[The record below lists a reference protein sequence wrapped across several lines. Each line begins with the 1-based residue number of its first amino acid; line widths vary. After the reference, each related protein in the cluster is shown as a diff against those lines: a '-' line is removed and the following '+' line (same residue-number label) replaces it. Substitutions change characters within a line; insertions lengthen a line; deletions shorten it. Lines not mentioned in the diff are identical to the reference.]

1 MQTIDFNENLVK
13 TQNSITLTKML
24 PPETYYV
31 YLLGSA
37 REILRTLG
45 KNLQTITP
53 PTATKAKLAK
63 RALLL
68 VLSP

>member
-1 MQTIDFNENLVK
+1 
-13 TQNSITLTKML
+13 ML
-24 PPETYYV
+24 PLETYYV

-53 PTATKAKLAK
+53 PMATKAKLAK
-63 RALLL
+63 RALLP